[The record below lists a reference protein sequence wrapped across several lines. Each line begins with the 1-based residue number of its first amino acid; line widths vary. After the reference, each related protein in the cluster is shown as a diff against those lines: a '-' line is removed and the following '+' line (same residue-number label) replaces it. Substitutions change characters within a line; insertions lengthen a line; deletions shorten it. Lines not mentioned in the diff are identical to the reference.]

1 MVIKKI
7 FADSLLK
14 NSVYLMMATFFNAIL
29 GFFFWMIAARY
40 YAPNDIGIISAILSS
55 VSLISMISLVGFPTA
70 LIFYLPRDSKNV
82 NRIINSCL
90 TICIA
95 ISIIFSLIFILG
107 INIWTPELKLVSSNI
122 EIVAIFIITTIMT
135 TVSAL
140 ISGAFT
146 AGRKSS
152 FHMTKENIFGF
163 IKIFPLV
170 IFAGLGTM
178 GIFLS
183 WSVGLVSSMIIGFIL
198 LSKLWKY
205 SPMLTFDPII
215 KNMARFSAG
224 NYISGIF
231 YSLPRLILPIMI
243 ISLISAESAGYFF
256 IAFTMAGLLYG
267 ISQSISSSFLA
278 ESSDKD
284 KFWNN
289 VNKAIKFNVGLLI
302 PGLLLFVIFG
312 KFVLNM
318 FNSQYAENATSSL
331 MILTATSIPLSM
343 IGIFNTVR
351 NAQGKVRSIIKTNFL
366 VAFITL
372 SLAIPLMRIW
382 NIEGAAISYLTANTI
397 VAIVV
402 MYRMKSSVGSTL
414 KVLNGDL
421 FKIMGILR

>member
-1 MVIKKI
+1 MVIRKI

-14 NSVYLMMATFFNAIL
+14 NSIYLMTASFFNSVL

-40 YAPNDIGIISAILSS
+40 YAPNDVGITSAILST
-55 VSLISMISLVGFPTA
+55 VSLISMISLIGFPTA
-70 LIFYLPRDSKNV
+70 LIFYLPRDPKSV
-82 NRIINSCL
+82 NKIINSCL
-90 TICIA
+90 TICII
-95 ISIIFSLIFILG
+95 ISIFSSLIFILD
-107 INIWTPELKLVSSNI
+107 IDIWTPELKLISNDI
-122 EIVAIFIITTIMT
+122 DIIVIFIITTIMT

-146 AGRKSS
+146 AGRRSS
-152 FHMTKENIFGF
+152 FHMIKENIFGF

-170 IFAGLGTM
+170 FFTGLGTI

-183 WSVGLVSSMIIGFIL
+183 WSVGLIFSMIIGFIL

-205 SPMLTFDPII
+205 SPMFTFDPII

-243 ISLISAESAGYFF
+243 MSLISAESAGYFF

-289 VNKAIKFNVGLLI
+289 ANKAIKFNIGLLI
-302 PGLLLFVIFG
+302 PGLLLFMIFG
-312 KFVLNM
+312 KFILNI
-318 FNSQYAENATSSL
+318 FNSQYAENATYSL
-331 MILTATSIPLSM
+331 IILVMTSVPLSL
-343 IGIFNTVR
+343 IGIFNAVR
-351 NAQGKVRSIIKTNFL
+351 NAQGKVKSIIKTNFL

-372 SLAIPLMRIW
+372 SLAIPLMRTW
-382 NIEGAAISYLTANTI
+382 NIEGAAISYLVANTI
-397 VAIVV
+397 VSIIVV
-402 MYRMKSSVGSTL
+402 YRMKNSVGSTL
-414 KVLNGDL
+414 KILNCDI
-421 FKIMGILR
+421 FKRKDISR